1 MDFVR
6 LTTTRAVSWTGS
18 SLKKSSLSNLRR
30 SRRALLSFK
39 PTCAICPKLPNFSAV
54 WQRTSGDRFAPP
66 LWHEQR
72 SDRCRDADHAIDRKK
87 TGNEH
92 PTRPKS
98 FPSPNAHIINTQTGQ
113 IAQIANLF
121 ERILAMTLLNI
132 TPHHGTV
139 ASAIQRRAGLFLTGM
154 GRTLKRWIAAVIA
167 ERARQADIIV
177 LRQLNDRELKD
188 IGLTRGDLREGL
200 MEAARS
206 RNRMQQSRRP

>member
-1 MDFVR
+1 
-6 LTTTRAVSWTGS
+6 
-18 SLKKSSLSNLRR
+18 
-30 SRRALLSFK
+30 
-39 PTCAICPKLPNFSAV
+39 
-54 WQRTSGDRFAPP
+54 
-66 LWHEQR
+66 
-72 SDRCRDADHAIDRKK
+72 
-87 TGNEH
+87 
-92 PTRPKS
+92 
-98 FPSPNAHIINTQTGQ
+98 
-113 IAQIANLF
+113 
-121 ERILAMTLLNI
+121 MTLLNI
-132 TPHHGTV
+132 TPHHGSV